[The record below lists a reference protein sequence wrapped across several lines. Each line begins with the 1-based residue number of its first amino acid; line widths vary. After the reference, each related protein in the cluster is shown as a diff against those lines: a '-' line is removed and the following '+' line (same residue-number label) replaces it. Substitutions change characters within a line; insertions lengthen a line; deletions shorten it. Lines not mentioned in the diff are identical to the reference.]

1 MAKSAELAAMA
12 AIAAGIAT
20 ALVVDFGYGMT
31 STMPVIA
38 NKCVE
43 DAMHELDIGGR

>member
-12 AIAAGIAT
+12 AGRTT

-43 DAMHELDIGGR
+43 DAMHELYLGGR